1 MTHAD
6 ETDLAHKVWNTEG
19 MEHREIIDFLIA
31 FLQDANRAVIL
42 LDAVRHTKG
51 NNKIIQGALE
61 KSDFKTDIL
70 VSIKS

>member
-19 MEHREIIDFLIA
+19 MEHREIIDFLIT
-31 FLQDANRAVIL
+31 FLPNANGAVIL
-42 LDAVRHTKG
+42 LDAMRRTEG
-51 NNKIIQGALE
+51 NAIIQGALE